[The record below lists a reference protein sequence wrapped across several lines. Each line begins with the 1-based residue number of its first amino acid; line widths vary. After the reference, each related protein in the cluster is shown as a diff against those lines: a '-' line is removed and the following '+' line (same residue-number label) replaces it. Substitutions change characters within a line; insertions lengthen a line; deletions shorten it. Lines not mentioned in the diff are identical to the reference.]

1 MNTRIGR
8 MAVVVG
14 VWGCRPSTPAPA
26 SFDEAVRAA
35 LTSFDDDDVAYAPIA
50 RALEAQ
56 IYPSV
61 PSQAA
66 DTLARSLDPAGL
78 VAEDVVAMSPSPE
91 GADPSA
97 CLDVSL
103 VWASPYAIDRHAPLP
118 LLADQTPLEP
128 SSPDL
133 YDRTFLEGEACW
145 LDRGCAVLQ
154 TVQDLT
160 KTYTGN
166 IIPPITYRM
175 YKDFRWVDL
184 NADVGDAPRWAY
196 VARSWSE
203 DAAYSENGR
212 YGILQSW
219 TLEAWFPRDGAGFLW
234 GETLPPSPEHGDSS
248 GGGTLRLLTLW
259 TETDLALTEDPELQV
274 GTMRWGMEQNMK
286 AHDAWLSEN

>member
-1 MNTRIGR
+1 MTARFGFVGLSAVS
-8 MAVVVG
+8 MA
-14 VWGCRPSTPAPA
+14 CRPSVPAPA

-35 LTSFDDDDVAYAPIA
+35 LTAFDAEDIDYAPIA

-56 IYPSV
+56 IYPAV

-78 VAEDVVAMSPSPE
+78 VAEDVVGMTPSPE

-103 VWASPYAIDRHAPLP
+103 VWASPYALDRHAPLP
-118 LLADQTPLEP
+118 LIADQTPLEP
-128 SSPDL
+128 SSPDH

-145 LDRGCAVLQ
+145 GDRGCAELR

-160 KTYTGN
+160 KVYTGN

-184 NADVGDAPRWAY
+184 NADTGETERWAY

-212 YGILQSW
+212 NGILQSW
-219 TLEAWFPRDGAGFLW
+219 TLEAWFPRDGGGFVW
-234 GETLPPSPEHGDSS
+234 GETPAPSPEHGDST

-286 AHDAWLSEN
+286 AHDAWLGEN